1 VIVTE
6 PRIIRGR
13 DAERAVADLAREHEV
28 LAGMTG
34 ADSRRIDALVGDVGQ
49 IKGQVQSV
57 KEKVEGVADG
67 VNELRDALTV
77 LVKHDMKMQHT
88 DGEVVSLRRDVLD
101 ISGRVHELERQMGPV
116 VETRA
121 WAIRGILAAVAL
133 VGIAIAK
140 LVIVQ

>member
-1 VIVTE
+1 MTE